1 MGDLSFGFRWVW
13 AGMKLG
19 DRRFYIFGDIY
30 RAMVKLRKNGRFGNK
45 SYIKRSILTL
55 TSHYFYDFFIKAKPY
70 TSIIITIP
78 S

>member
-1 MGDLSFGFRWVW
+1 
-13 AGMKLG
+13 MKLG

-45 SYIKRSILTL
+45 SNIKRSILTL